1 MATISATINLTSPDI
16 TGDPLNLSKTTNLNK
31 AGTATGL
38 DQFTGVTTVVY
49 ATAQTAKQIVDA
61 GDYIANSGSAAYVD
75 TTASHK
81 VYIKNS
87 AIGSSDFVTVEL
99 GGSNVLMGRLYPG
112 DWCFF
117 PYDGTLDVD
126 IDTSAAN
133 MKVEY
138 AVFSQSTAS

>member
-1 MATISATINLTSPDI
+1 MATTTATLILSSADVTGHNFSMTQTATLT
-16 TGDPLNLSKTTNLNK
+16 K
-31 AGTATGL
+31 AASSTGL
-38 DQFTGVTTVVY
+38 DEFTGITSRKYPAAQTDTVVVADSIY
-49 ATAQTAKQIVDA
+49 VH
-61 GDYIANSGSAAYVD
+61 SGAVA
-75 TTASHK
+75 HK
-81 VYIKNS
+81 VYIRNTSTGNS
-87 AIGSSDFVTVEL
+87 DYILVEL
-99 GGSNVLMGRLYPG
+99 GGSNIIMGRLYPG

>member
-1 MATISATINLTSPDI
+1 MATITATINLTSPDI
-16 TGDPLNLSKTTNLNK
+16 TGDPLNLSKTSVLNK
-31 AGTATGL
+31 AATATGL

-49 ATAQTAKQIVDA
+49 AAAQTAKKIIDA
-61 GDYIANSGSAAYVD
+61 GDYVD
-75 TTASHK
+75 TVVSHK

-87 AIGSSDFVTVEL
+87 STGSSNFVTVEL

-126 IDTSAAN
+126 IDTSAVN

-138 AVFSQSTAS
+138 AVFSQSTL

>member
-1 MATISATINLTSPDI
+1 MATITATINLTSPDI
-16 TGDPLNLSKTTNLNK
+16 TGDPLNLSKTSVLNK
-31 AGTATGL
+31 AATATGL

-49 ATAQTAKQIVDA
+49 AAAQTAKNIVDA
-61 GDYIANSGSAAYVD
+61 LDYVD
-75 TTASHK
+75 TSVSHK

-87 AIGSSDFVTVEL
+87 STGSSDFVTVEL

-138 AVFSQSTAS
+138 GVFSQSTAT

>member
-61 GDYIANSGSAAYVD
+61 GDYIANSGSAANG
-75 TTASHK
+75 HK

-87 AIGSSDFVTVEL
+87 STGSSDFVTVEL
-99 GGSNVLMGRLYPG
+99 GGSNIIMGRLYPG

>member
-1 MATISATINLTSPDI
+1 MATTTATISITSPDI
-16 TGDPLNLSKTTNLNK
+16 TGDPLNLSKSTTLNK

-38 DQFTGVTTVVY
+38 DQFTGITTVVY
-49 ATAQTAKQIVDA
+49 AAAQTATNIVA
-61 GDYIANSGSAAYVD
+61 AADYAD
-75 TTASHK
+75 TTTAHK

-87 AIGSSDFVTVEL
+87 SSGTSDYVTVEL
-99 GGSNVLMGRLYPG
+99 GGSNVLMGLLYPG

-126 IDTSAAN
+126 IDTSAVG

-138 AVFSQSTAS
+138 GVFSQSAAS

>member
-1 MATISATINLTSPDI
+1 MATITATLNLTSPDI
-16 TGDPLNLSKTTNLNK
+16 TGDPLNLSKTATLTK
-31 AGTATGL
+31 AGSNTGL

-49 ATAQTAKQIVDA
+49 AAAQTATRIV
-61 GDYIANSGSAAYVD
+61 YANLYAATTSA
-75 TTASHK
+75 HK

-87 AIGSSDFVTVEL
+87 STGTSDFVTVEL

-126 IDTSAAN
+126 IDTSAVG

-138 AVFSQSTAS
+138 AVFSQSAVS

>member
-1 MATISATINLTSPDI
+1 MATITATLNLTSPDI
-16 TGDPLNLSKTTNLNK
+16 TGDPLNLSKTVTLTK
-31 AGTATGL
+31 AGSNTGL
-38 DQFTGVTTVVY
+38 DQFTGITTVVY
-49 ATAQTAKQIVDA
+49 AAAQTAANIVA
-61 GDYIANSGSAAYVD
+61 AAAYAD
-75 TTASHK
+75 TTTSHK

-87 AIGSSDFVTVEL
+87 ATGTSDFVTVEL

-126 IDTSAAN
+126 IDTSAVG

-138 AVFSQSTAS
+138 GVFSQSVAS

>member
-1 MATISATINLTSPDI
+1 MATTTASINLTSPDI
-16 TGDPLNLSKTTNLNK
+16 TGDPLNLIKTATLTK
-31 AGTATGL
+31 AASNTGL

-49 ATAQTAKQIVDA
+49 AAAQSNTNIVA
-61 GDYIANSGSAAYVD
+61 AAAYAD
-75 TTASHK
+75 TTTAHK

-87 AIGSSDFVTVEL
+87 ATGTSDYVTVEL
-99 GGSNVLMGRLYPG
+99 GGSNTLMGRLYPG

-126 IDTSAAN
+126 IDTSAVG

-138 AVFSQSTAS
+138 AVFSQSVAS

>member
-61 GDYIANSGSAAYVD
+61 GDYVD

-87 AIGSSDFVTVEL
+87 STGTSDFVTVEL

-126 IDTSAAN
+126 IDTSAVG

-138 AVFSQSTAS
+138 AVFSQSAVS

>member
-1 MATISATINLTSPDI
+1 MATITATINLTSPDI
-16 TGDPLNLSKTTNLNK
+16 TGDPLNLSKTSVLNK
-31 AGTATGL
+31 AATATGL
-38 DQFTGVTTVVY
+38 DQFTGITTVVY
-49 ATAQTAKQIVDA
+49 STAQTAKKIVDA
-61 GDYIANSGSAAYVD
+61 GDYIANSGSAANG
-75 TTASHK
+75 HK

-87 AIGSSDFVTVEL
+87 ATGSSDFVTVEL

-138 AVFSQSTAS
+138 GVFSQSTAS

>member
-61 GDYIANSGSAAYVD
+61 GDYVD

>member
-1 MATISATINLTSPDI
+1 MATITATINLTSPDI
-16 TGDPLNLSKTTNLNK
+16 TGDPLNLSKTSVLNK
-31 AGTATGL
+31 AATATGL

-49 ATAQTAKQIVDA
+49 AAAQTARCIVLAD
-61 GDYIANSGSAAYVD
+61 
-75 TTASHK
+75 TASDLFGYADTSVAHK

-87 AIGSSDFVTVEL
+87 STGSSDFVTVEL
-99 GGSNVLMGRLYPG
+99 GGSNIIMGRLYPG

-117 PYDGTLDVD
+117 LYDGTLDVD

>member
-1 MATISATINLTSPDI
+1 MATITATLNLSSPDI
-16 TGDPLNLSKTTNLNK
+16 TGDPLNLSKTATLTK
-31 AGTATGL
+31 AGSNTGL

-49 ATAQTAKQIVDA
+49 SAAQTAANIVP
-61 GDYIANSGSAAYVD
+61 AASYVD
-75 TTASHK
+75 TTVSHK

-87 AIGSSDFVTVEL
+87 STGTSDFVTVEL

-126 IDTSAAN
+126 IDTSAVG

-138 AVFSQSTAS
+138 AVFSQSAVS